1 MAPITT
7 DLDKIRLELGDTDP
21 ARQLLTDDE
30 LNYFLSEHD
39 TVLLAAAAACDSL
52 ATRFARDYDVKWQGA
67 GMSARGEYS
76 RSQMVAAFAERARAL
91 RERAGGGV
99 GTIVTT
105 RVDGYSDDLSNRDG
119 AGQASRTGRV
129 RAGYTDPDLPI

>member
-7 DLDKIRLELGDTDP
+7 DLDKIRLEVGDTDP

-39 TVLLAAAAACDSL
+39 TALLAAAAACDSL

-76 RSQMVAAFAERARAL
+76 RSQMAAAFAERAKDLRQRADDQADFDIAPMGVDTFSRREL
-91 RERAGGGV
+91 RG
-99 GTIVTT
+99 
-105 RVDGYSDDLSNRDG
+105 L
-119 AGQASRTGRV
+119 
-129 RAGYTDPDLPI
+129 